1 MRGLLLSVGV
11 LVAIV
16 LVAAPMLEQTLDT
29 SQPEQEMTPKPSAY
43 APRQV
48 ALKADAL
55 GHFNVRVTISGRD
68 VDMLADTGASVI
80 ALTEGDARRI
90 GLNPGR
96 LDYSVA
102 LNTAN
107 GRAMF
112 APVMLDRVSVD
123 GIRIRDV
130 QAVVAQRDTL
140 HKSLLG
146 MSFIGRIGRFDMKG
160 DELILVE

>member
-11 LVAIV
+11 LAGSI
-16 LVAAPMLEQTLDT
+16 LVAAPMLEDILAV
-29 SQPEQEMTPKPSAY
+29 KPSEPEATQDRSAY
-43 APRQV
+43 GPRQV

-55 GHFNVRVTISGRD
+55 GHFNVRATISGRD
-68 VDMLADTGASVI
+68 IDMLADTGASVI
-80 ALTEGDARRI
+80 ALTEEDARRI

-107 GRAMF
+107 GKAMF
-112 APVMLDRVSVD
+112 APVVLDRVSVD
-123 GIRIRDV
+123 GIRVRDV
-130 QAVVAQRDTL
+130 QAVVAQRDAL
-140 HKSLLG
+140 NKSLLG

-160 DELILVE
+160 NELVLVE